1 MKEGFISQIKAINNI
16 CNFLIT
22 AHNLKS
28 YHLAK
33 DDEAIENIYRYAK
46 KLKEDLN
53 RKDKRGDGYVPK
65 EDELFGEWQKN
76 FVYDFSLGAIR
87 KRKKQK

>member
-22 AHNLKS
+22 AHNIKS
-28 YHLAK
+28 YHFAK

-46 KLKEDLN
+46 N
-53 RKDKRGDGYVPK
+53 
-65 EDELFGEWQKN
+65 
-76 FVYDFSLGAIR
+76 
-87 KRKKQK
+87 